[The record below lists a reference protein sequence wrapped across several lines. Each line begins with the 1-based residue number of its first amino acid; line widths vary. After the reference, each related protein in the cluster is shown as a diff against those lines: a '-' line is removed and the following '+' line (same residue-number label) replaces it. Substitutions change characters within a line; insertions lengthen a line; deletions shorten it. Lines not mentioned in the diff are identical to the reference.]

1 MFTNLLEVLAL
12 ELSNELLEALGLSVN
27 ADGGEDSLD
36 VSNGGRLVAGKGK
49 EHVGGDVLHFDGTIR
64 KFEIN
69 KFGPLKSLYCANR
82 VGKCRRVEFEG
93 SISGYSRFLLE
104 QEKQSI

>member
-64 KFEIN
+64 KFNIS
-69 KFGPLKSLYCANR
+69 KFGRLKSLYCA
-82 VGKCRRVEFEG
+82 
-93 SISGYSRFLLE
+93 SRGERAVAQNPKGAF
-104 QEKQSI
+104 